1 MERVTLGV
9 EKREKLGKGG
19 ARSLRRSG
27 FIPAILYKG
36 GNSLPVQISGKE
48 LSRFISKTAGEQVIV
63 NLQFSDDTRQAI
75 VKDYQI
81 DPVMGNLLH
90 VDFQE
95 ISATEAIRVMVHV
108 VIKGEAVGVK
118 RDKGVLQ
125 HGLREIEIECLP
137 DKILGHVDVDVTNLG
152 LGQSIHVSD
161 LKLGEGIKVLTDPDE
176 VLTTVIAVK
185 EEVAAPAAVPTE
197 TVEPEVIKKGKKEEE
212 K

>member
-9 EKREKLGKGG
+9 EKREKSGKGG

-27 FIPAILYKG
+27 VIPAILYKG
-36 GNSLPVQISGKE
+36 GNSLPVQLSGKE

-63 NLQFSDDTRQAI
+63 NLQFSDDTKQAI

-137 DKILGHVDVDVTNLG
+137 DKIPGHIDVDVTNLG

-176 VLTTVIAVK
+176 VLATVIAVK